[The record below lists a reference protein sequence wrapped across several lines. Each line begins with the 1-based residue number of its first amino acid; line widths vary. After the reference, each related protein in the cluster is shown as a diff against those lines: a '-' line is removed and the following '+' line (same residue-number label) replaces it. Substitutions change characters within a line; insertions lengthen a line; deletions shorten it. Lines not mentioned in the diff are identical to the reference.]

1 MEEED
6 KKEAA
11 RSTTG
16 SKDDEPDSEA
26 ARERDPL
33 VVLSDQFSARIEGF
47 RELLEVISPHVAALD
62 EPQGIEFAIEKSELS
77 SQGKDIVRDIFVGAP
92 EEKDAVEE
100 SAGDEPSRQG
110 ETGLTKEFT
119 ELVRKEPSGMLRVL
133 RRFAQGVI
141 VPRSSLLHGSLLT
154 VAVASFEFLLAGLYG
169 QHLIQFP
176 KQLDDDEKEFS
187 LADLSEIGS
196 IEEAQRV
203 LAERRV
209 DGFMR
214 RGIDDWSKWSKKT
227 LGQSFEE
234 LCMDPGR
241 FTEVLQRRHIVV
253 HSGGIVNRLYLERVS
268 LPAQDQPKL
277 GEELAISATYMGSAL
292 DELEVLGYGLAA
304 LAWAKWDREKPD
316 NASVFLNSRIYDLL
330 KGKRFRL
337 ARKLAEVGDGLGQS
351 DAYRWTVK
359 VNGWIATKRMDGLEA
374 CRSSISDWDVTA
386 LSNDFKL
393 AKACLLDESEKAFRL
408 LVPVIQE
415 AEAPGSVWD
424 WPLLD
429 DLRDDSR
436 FDAVFAEA
444 GYAPPN
450 RQGTDEQP
458 IRPASEGRD
467 SAAPSPLSIPETE
480 DRPKVEG
487 R

>member
-1 MEEED
+1 MEED
-6 KKEAA
+6 RKKE
-11 RSTTG
+11 TG
-16 SKDDEPDSEA
+16 ASASSENEEPDNETAS
-26 ARERDPL
+26 ERDPL
-33 VVLSDQFSARIEGF
+33 AVLSNQFSARIEGF

-62 EPQGIEFAIEKSELS
+62 EPKGIEFAIEKSGLS
-77 SQGKDIVRDIFVGAP
+77 SQGKDIVRDIFVGST
-92 EEKDAVEE
+92 EEKDSAEE
-100 SAGDEPSRQG
+100 SDGNEPTGKG
-110 ETGLTKEFT
+110 ETGVTKEFT

-133 RRFAQGVI
+133 RRFTQGVI

-169 QHLIQFP
+169 QHLIEFP

-214 RGIDDWSKWSKKT
+214 RGITDWSKWSKRT
-227 LGQSFEE
+227 LGHSFEE
-234 LCMDPGR
+234 LCMDSGR
-241 FTEVLQRRHIVV
+241 FNEALQRRHIVV
-253 HSGGIVNRLYLERVS
+253 HSGGIVNRLYLERVN
-268 LPAQDQPKL
+268 LPPQNQPKL

-304 LAWAKWDREKPD
+304 LAWAIWDSEKTD
-316 NASVFLNSRIYDLL
+316 EASVFLNSRIYDLL

-351 DAYRWTVK
+351 DAYRWTIK

-408 LVPVIQE
+408 LAPVVQE
-415 AEAPGSVWD
+415 AEAPGSIWD

-436 FDAVFAEA
+436 FDSVFADA
-444 GYAPPN
+444 GYPLPN
-450 RQGTDEQP
+450 GQGKNREQ
-458 IRPASEGRD
+458 ISSESKYGD
-467 SAAPSPLSIPETE
+467 SAALPSPASKDGGQDKKPES
-480 DRPKVEG
+480 DS
-487 R
+487 